1 MGRLTDIRTELEV
14 TFVKGSNLK
23 HKAPPVDI
31 VLPDAKAMP
40 AEGQVVRE
48 YPKLGEVAVERNGT
62 EFAVPVAHPNH
73 GSNPKEHA
81 RRWTGPIIERL
92 VQHALSDDYRASI
105 PACNILLERGWG
117 KARQEEPEAQ
127 QAAIDM
133 SSMPVRDRIKA
144 LLDARAGGGTTA
156 TAEAM
161 AITADGETAEATTT
175 DTEAAPADAQTA
187 EAPPDTESQDSTDLV
202 VSPPATE
209 MTPAQILKRVV
220 IPQRHSRLNRNPNG
234 IYIDTVG
241 VAITEGTESTSK
253 GEAQPL
259 DLSGLL

>member
-14 TFVKGSNLK
+14 TFVKGSSLK
-23 HKAPPVDI
+23 HKDPPVDI

-156 TAEAM
+156 TAEATTTD
-161 AITADGETAEATTT
+161 AETAEA
-175 DTEAAPADAQTA
+175 A
-187 EAPPDTESQDSTDLV
+187 PDTESQDSTELV

-209 MTPAQILKRVV
+209 MTPAQILKRVG

-253 GEAQPL
+253 GEAHPL